1 MPFPRATGILL
12 HPSSLPS
19 RGGIGDFGPEAYGFV
34 NFLATA
40 RQGLWQVLPLSPVG
54 LGNSPYS
61 SISAFAGNAM
71 LISLER
77 LAEHGWIAWD
87 RLQDLAAP
95 SSAVDYEAVQLQK
108 LPLIEEAARNFLKNA
123 SGSARERFD
132 RFQQENKSWLDGF
145 VLFRALRERYDR
157 QTWNTWPRELARREP
172 AALKKA
178 ARELKESLAA
188 DRVMQFFFFEQWQ
201 ALRRYSAERSIRVVG
216 DIAIFLNY
224 DSADV
229 WENPGLFQLDENLN
243 PYVVS
248 GVPPDYFSPTG
259 QRWGNPLYRWDVMK
273 ENGYDWWV
281 KRLRW
286 IAQNV
291 DYIRLDH
298 FRGFQQHWEIPAH
311 EPTAVNGRWVD
322 GPKDDL
328 FHRVREA
335 LPAFPF
341 FAEDLGVITADVN
354 ALREGLAL
362 PRMAVLQFGFG
373 DAGSHIYL
381 PHKCLSDTVIYT
393 GTHDTDTAVGW
404 WQTVSDYERRNAEV
418 YLGRS
423 EDGIH
428 WQLIR
433 AAVNSMASLSV
444 IPMQDILGLGSEAR
458 MNRPSVSEGN
468 WTWRLSP
475 GATGGDLAGRL
486 AHLAEVTDRLPEG
499 IHLGPGEEFVA

>member
-1 MPFPRATGILL
+1 
-12 HPSSLPS
+12 
-19 RGGIGDFGPEAYGFV
+19 
-34 NFLATA
+34 
-40 RQGLWQVLPLSPVG
+40 
-54 LGNSPYS
+54 
-61 SISAFAGNAM
+61 
-71 LISLER
+71 
-77 LAEHGWIAWD
+77 
-87 RLQDLAAP
+87 
-95 SSAVDYEAVQLQK
+95 
-108 LPLIEEAARNFLKNA
+108 
-123 SGSARERFD
+123 
-132 RFQQENKSWLDGF
+132 
-145 VLFRALRERYDR
+145 
-157 QTWNTWPRELARREP
+157 
-172 AALKKA
+172 
-178 ARELKESLAA
+178 
-188 DRVMQFFFFEQWQ
+188 MQFFFFEQWQ
-201 ALRRYSAERSIRVVG
+201 ALRRYSAERSIRLVG

-259 QRWGNPLYRWDVMK
+259 QRWGNPLYRWDAMK
-273 ENGYDWWV
+273 ETGYAWWV

-335 LPAFPF
+335 LPSFPF
-341 FAEDLGVITADVN
+341 FAEDLGMITADVN
-354 ALREGLAL
+354 ELRERLAL

-381 PHKCLSDTVIYT
+381 PHKCFPDTVIYT

-404 WQTVSDYERRNAEV
+404 WQTVSEYERRNAEV

-428 WQLIR
+428 WQLMR

-444 IPMQDILGLGSEAR
+444 IPMQDVLGLGSEAR

-475 GATGGDLAGRL
+475 GAIGGDLAGRL

-499 IHLGPGEEFVA
+499 IPLGPGEEFVA